1 MFKTTPLGNLP
12 HPMPTLANMSL
23 QFGSNVSSLLNIV
36 WLLSFFVF
44 IVYGQRI
51 QVYIVGNDISRALN
65 RLKLMKDKS
74 RKEAIDYF
82 LGTGKTSADPAK
94 KIDEFLEYVTIMPV
108 DLDPQGIVGKIEH
121 ITETRDE
128 RVRGEVRKML
138 PNAEPI
144 KVSVA
149 ENILEIANS
158 LNMIH
163 KIVRH
168 YYLLGKKTNSYI
180 LLVQLQM
187 IMPQVLME
195 ADALVNAVDTFK
207 LGQPVGDGI
216 GPIIASKYMVGLPKQ
231 VVAKD
236 TVMSVTDFKGRTL
249 YVLKAEGPMGYV
261 GEPGLAIQRVIE
273 EMNVPLNAIIMVD
286 AALKLEG
293 EKTGDVAEGIGAAI
307 GGIGTDKFRI
317 EEVSSKHKVPVYAIL
332 VKQSILE
339 AITVMRKD
347 ITDATDKVQNL
358 IANLIEEK
366 TKEGDKVL
374 LAGIGNS
381 LGVGQ

>member
-1 MFKTTPLGNLP
+1 MV
-12 HPMPTLANMSL
+12 TLAGIPL
-23 QFGSNVSSLLNIV
+23 QFGTDLSSLINIV

-44 IVYGQRI
+44 IAYGQRLQI
-51 QVYIVGNDISRALN
+51 YIIANDISRALN
-65 RLKLMKDKS
+65 RLKSMKDRS
-74 RKEAIDYF
+74 RKEAVDYF
-82 LGTGKTSADPAK
+82 VGTGKTAADPAQR
-94 KIDEFLEYVTIMPV
+94 IDDFLEYVTIMPV

-121 ITETRDE
+121 ITQTRDE
-128 RVRGEVRKML
+128 RVRAEVKKLL
-138 PNAEPI
+138 PTADLM

-149 ENILEIANS
+149 ENILEIAGS

-187 IMPQVLME
+187 IMPQVLLE
-195 ADALVNAVDTFK
+195 ADALINAVDTFK

-216 GPIIASKYMVGLPKQ
+216 GPIIASRYMANVPKQ
-231 VVAKD
+231 TIAKD
-236 TVMSVTDFKGRTL
+236 TVMSVTEYKGRTL

-261 GEPGLAIQRVIE
+261 GEPGAAIERLVE

-293 EKTGDVAEGIGAAI
+293 EKTGDVAEGVGAAI
-307 GGIGTDKFRI
+307 GGIGVDKFRI
-317 EEVSSKHKVPVYAIL
+317 ENVSAKHKIPVYAVL

-339 AITVMRKD
+339 AITVMRKE
-347 ITDATDKVQNL
+347 ITDATEKVQTR
-358 IANLIEEK
+358 IQNLIEEK

>member
-1 MFKTTPLGNLP
+1 M
-12 HPMPTLANMSL
+12 TLL
-23 QFGSNVSSLLNIV
+23 FGTDVSSLLNIV

-44 IVYGQRI
+44 IIYGQRI
-51 QVYIVGNDISRALN
+51 QIYIVANDISRALN
-65 RLKLMKDKS
+65 RLKVMKDKS
-74 RKEAIDYF
+74 RKEAVDYF
-82 LGTGKTSADPAK
+82 VGTGKTLTDPTQR
-94 KIDEFLEYVTIMPV
+94 IDDFLEYVTIMPV
-108 DLDPQGIVGKIEH
+108 DLDPQGIVSKIEH
-121 ITETRDE
+121 ITQTRDD
-128 RVRGEVRKML
+128 RMRSEVKKLL
-138 PNAEPI
+138 PSAEPI

-149 ENILEIANS
+149 ENILEIASS

-187 IMPQVLME
+187 IMHQVLME
-195 ADALVNAVDTFK
+195 ADALIHAVDTFK
-207 LGQPVGDGI
+207 LGQPVGDGL
-216 GPIIASKYMVGLPKQ
+216 GPIIASRFMINLPKQ

-236 TVMSVTDFKGRTL
+236 TVMTVTEYKGRTL

-261 GEPGLAIQRVIE
+261 GEPGIAIQRVIE

-317 EEVSSKHKVPVYAIL
+317 EEVSAKHKVPVYAIL

-339 AITVMRKD
+339 AITVMRKE
-347 ITDATDKVQNL
+347 ITDATEKVQKL
-358 IANLIEEK
+358 INDIIEEK
-366 TKEGDKVL
+366 TKEGDKIL

>member
-1 MFKTTPLGNLP
+1 MT
-12 HPMPTLANMSL
+12 L
-23 QFGSNVSSLLNIV
+23 QFGTDVSSLLNIV

-74 RKEAIDYF
+74 RKEAVDYF
-82 LGTGKTSADPAK
+82 NATGKVTGDPSQR
-94 KIDEFLEYVTIMPV
+94 IDQFLEYVTIMPV

-121 ITETRDE
+121 ITETRDD
-128 RVRGEVRKML
+128 RVRGEVKKML

-149 ENILEIANS
+149 ENILEIASS

-207 LGQPVGDGI
+207 LGQPVGE
-216 GPIIASKYMVGLPKQ
+216 Y
-231 VVAKD
+231 
-236 TVMSVTDFKGRTL
+236 KGRTL

-261 GEPGLAIQRVIE
+261 GEPGLGIQKVIE
-273 EMNVPLNAIIMVD
+273 EMNIPLNAIIMVD

-347 ITDATDKVQNL
+347 ITDASDKVHGL
-358 IANLIEEK
+358 IGNLIEEK

>member
-1 MFKTTPLGNLP
+1 
-12 HPMPTLANMSL
+12 MPTLANVPL
-23 QFGSNVSSLLNIV
+23 QFGSDVSSLLNIV

-74 RKEAIDYF
+74 RKEAVDYF
-82 LGTGKTSADPAK
+82 LGTGKTTTDPAV

-121 ITETRDE
+121 ITETRDD
-128 RVRGEVRKML
+128 RVRSEVKKML

-149 ENILEIANS
+149 ENILEIASS

-216 GPIIASKYMVGLPKQ
+216 GPIIASKYMAGLPKQ

-236 TVMSVTDFKGRTL
+236 TVMSVTEFKGRTL

-347 ITDATDKVQNL
+347 ITDASDKVHNL